1 MAKRRTKPSR
11 PRIDDPDYHRFDL
24 VAGPDPAA
32 ATAETLARIR
42 AEEIDLQG
50 RIEAINE
57 MLAEAPERHRRQKL
71 ARRDLIPPPEGS
83 TLEPWRA
90 APKAY
95 AGPNRRR
102 LTRAEQKQVA
112 REKWGHVLWSLFFA
126 LILLG
131 MLTALARML
140 QS

>member
-1 MAKRRTKPSR
+1 MAKRRTQ
-11 PRIDDPDYHRFDL
+11 PRRTDSDRDVHRFDL
-24 VAGPDPAA
+24 VAGPSGSTD
-32 ATAETLARIR
+32 ETLARIR

-57 MLAEAPERHRRQKL
+57 MLAEAPERHRQQKL
-71 ARRDLIPPPEGS
+71 ARRDLLPPPEG
-83 TLEPWRA
+83 TGIEPWRA
-90 APKAY
+90 APKSY

-102 LTRAEQKQVA
+102 LTRTEQKQLA